1 MFVSHED
8 EISKKELSA
17 ETLRGVSKQI
27 LVGPQEGWQDYV
39 MRQMHLEIEGY
50 TPHHRHDWPHINY
63 VTGGRGTV
71 LVGTTEYPVRKGS
84 VAYVPAGT
92 EHQFR
97 ADQGEELSFLCIVPK
112 EGEG

>member
-50 TPHHRHDWPHINY
+50 TPHHRHRRTRHCSGRNNRIPGTQGLGRLCSGRNRTSIS
-63 VTGGRGTV
+63 GGSGGGTFLSLHRSERG
-71 LVGTTEYPVRKGS
+71 
-84 VAYVPAGT
+84 
-92 EHQFR
+92 
-97 ADQGEELSFLCIVPK
+97 
-112 EGEG
+112 